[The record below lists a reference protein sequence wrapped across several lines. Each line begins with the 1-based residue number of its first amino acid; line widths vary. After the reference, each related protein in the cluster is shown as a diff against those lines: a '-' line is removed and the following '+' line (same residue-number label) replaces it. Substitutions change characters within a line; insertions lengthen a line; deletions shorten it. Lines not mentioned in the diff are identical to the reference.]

1 MSKENITAR
10 YRPKFFNEIAG
21 QENIKGILSK
31 AAAESSLAP
40 AYLFSG
46 TRGVGKTSTARIFVK
61 ALNCEKAPCGE
72 PCNECH
78 FCRQITKGACP
89 DVLEIDGA
97 SNNGVEHVRRLTEE
111 IGYAPLECRYKI
123 IIIDEAHMLSK
134 AAFNALLKTLEEPP
148 AHAIFILATTEP
160 EKFPPTIISRCQH
173 YVFKAL
179 RGEELYSHLAGI
191 LEKEGIEFEKEALE
205 ILVQRGNG
213 SARDCM
219 SLLAQ
224 MLVLGKKTLLEQ
236 DVRSVLGLAHKN
248 IQYAILRAI
257 AAENL
262 EELHRLGSELLSQG
276 LDIGFFL
283 RELIQNWRN
292 LFLFLQLKEKAES
305 LLEISEN
312 ELESLRQI
320 APLYSPSRLHASW
333 QLTLEGQQRVL
344 RSPDPAMALEILL
357 VNLACLSHLLPLCE
371 TEIEKK
377 KPQQQI
383 INEVNKTGEIKQTK
397 REEPQKTKQ
406 EICKSEKETQAADLQ
421 DFQFPQN
428 QNHKPT
434 PPQNPQT
441 QEDTQKN
448 IPEIN
453 EGSEQNFTKPSM
465 TEEEM
470 PPLPDFPEELLLE
483 EPHFSETAENFP
495 KAPMQ
500 EDLPPKPQITDDLP
514 PSPTGLDW
522 AGFCKYAQEKPQKI
536 SMLQSVKPRQ
546 NNNRLELYCEHQ
558 IVFERLTSELKT
570 LQKYVSEFFGTNF
583 QLDLKPPVQKKLSYK
598 QLQEQALEQEI
609 VQNVIK
615 NFQAR
620 LVSVRP
626 LDLAKENQ

>member
-61 ALNCEKAPCGE
+61 ALNCEKAPCNE

-179 RGEELYSHLAGI
+179 RSEELYSHLAGI
-191 LEKEGIEFEKEALE
+191 LKKEGIEFEKEALE

-236 DVRSVLGLAHKN
+236 DVRSILGLAHKN

-257 AAENL
+257 ASENL
-262 EELHRLGSELLSQG
+262 KELHKLSGELLNQG

-283 RELIQNWRN
+283 RELVQNWRN
-292 LFLFLQLKEKAES
+292 LFLFSQLKEKAES

-320 APLYSPSRLHASW
+320 SPLYSPSRIHASW

-344 RSPDPAMALEILL
+344 RSPDPAMALEMLL
-357 VNLACLSHLLPLCE
+357 VNLTCLSHLLPISE
-371 TEIEKK
+371 TEIEKTSEQL
-377 KPQQQI
+377 PI
-383 INEVNKTGEIKQTK
+383 INEPDKINILKTQKTG
-397 REEPQKTKQ
+397 Q
-406 EICKSEKETQAADLQ
+406 ELYNSEKETKIIPSQ
-421 DFQFPQN
+421 DFQSASPQN
-428 QNHKPT
+428 SSVPKDIAK
-434 PPQNPQT
+434 
-441 QEDTQKN
+441 QEK

-453 EGSEQNFTKPSM
+453 EGSEQHFAKQPLPNFSEELPAEEPNFSDSFSSSEM
-465 TEEEM
+465 TDNVPK
-470 PPLPDFPEELLLE
+470 PPLTKNVPLLQRE
-483 EPHFSETAENFP
+483 F
-495 KAPMQ
+495 
-500 EDLPPKPQITDDLP
+500 
-514 PSPTGLDW
+514 DW
-522 AGFCKYAQEKPQKI
+522 TEFCKYARNQPQKI
-536 SMLQSVKPRQ
+536 PLLQSVTAQLNEDK
-546 NNNRLELYCEHQ
+546 LELHCENQ
-558 IVFERLTSELKT
+558 FVFERLTSELKT
-570 LQKYVSEFFGTNF
+570 LQKYISAFFGTNF

-609 VQNVIK
+609 VQDVIK
-615 NFQAR
+615 KFNAR
-620 LVSVRP
+620 LISVLP
-626 LDLAKENQ
+626 LDLPKENE

>member
-1 MSKENITAR
+1 MNKENITAR

-179 RGEELYSHLAGI
+179 RSEELYSHLAGI

-257 AAENL
+257 ATEDL
-262 EELHRLGSELLSQG
+262 KELHKLGSELLSQG

-320 APLYSPSRLHASW
+320 APLYSPSRIHASW
-333 QLTLEGQQRVL
+333 QLTLEGQQQVL
-344 RSPDPAMALEILL
+344 HSPDPSMALEMLL
-357 VNLACLSHLLPLCE
+357 VNLACLPHLLPLSE
-371 TEIEKK
+371 TEIEKELK
-377 KPQQQI
+377 LPI
-383 INEVNKTGEIKQTK
+383 INEPNKTNILKT
-397 REEPQKTKQ
+397 QKIEQ
-406 EICKSEKETQAADLQ
+406 ELYKSEKEKEIIPLQ
-421 DFQFPQN
+421 KFQSVSPQN
-428 QNHKPT
+428 SPASKDILK
-434 PPQNPQT
+434 
-441 QEDTQKN
+441 QEK

-453 EGSEQNFTKPSM
+453 DGSEQHFAN
-465 TEEEM
+465 
-470 PPLPDFPEELLLE
+470 PPLSDFSEELLTE
-483 EPHFSETAENFP
+483 KPNFSDSFSSSEITSNCSEPP
-495 KAPMQ
+495 
-500 EDLPPKPQITDDLP
+500 ITKNMP
-514 PSPTGLDW
+514 PSQEELDW
-522 AGFCKYAQEKPQKI
+522 AGFCKYAQNQSQKLPL
-536 SMLQSVKPRQ
+536 LQSVTAQLNGDK
-546 NNNRLELYCEHQ
+546 LELHCEHQ
-558 IVFERLTSELKT
+558 IVFERLTSESKT
-570 LQKYVSEFFGTNF
+570 LQEYISAFFGTNF
-583 QLDLKPPVQKKLSYK
+583 QFDLKPPVQKKLSYK
-598 QLQEQALEQEI
+598 QLQEQAFEQEI
-609 VQNVIK
+609 VQNIIK
-615 NFQAR
+615 TFQAR
-620 LVSVRP
+620 LVNVLP
-626 LDLAKENQ
+626 LDLPKENQ